1 MTEKLEWKLE
11 LAKAGL
17 SQREVAD
24 FLGIDTST
32 MSLIVRKMIQGRGLM
47 ASERDNQRWE
57 RAQEYVRF
65 KQNEIAKEG

>member
-1 MTEKLEWKLE
+1 
-11 LAKAGL
+11 
-17 SQREVAD
+17 
-24 FLGIDTST
+24 
-32 MSLIVRKMIQGRGLM
+32 MIQGRGLM